1 MPSPD
6 IAALR
11 TLALVGPATAGKT
24 SLVDALLWKAGAIGA
39 PGSLE
44 RGTTVSDHDPL
55 ERRALHSL
63 NSSLVHFC
71 HGVVHTHLIDTPGA
85 PEFLGQS
92 LPALEAVETAAVV
105 ISATAG
111 IEPMARRMMDWAA
124 QRGRD
129 RLLIVNKIDA
139 QGVNLATPNV
149 LEPIVTM
156 EIAAPEAH
164 IGDITGDLAARRGQV
179 NGTQSASGQGALTVV
194 GQAPLSELASYQ
206 ARLNALT
213 GGQASYRLAFSHY
226 ESVPPAVQ
234 SQLVA
239 QYRVRDDP

>member
-39 PGSLE
+39 PGSVE

-63 NSSLVHFC
+63 NSSLVHFR
-71 HGVVHTHLIDTPGA
+71 HGGVHTHLIDTPGA

-105 ISATAG
+105 ISATGCSSSTRSTLRA
-111 IEPMARRMMDWAA
+111 
-124 QRGRD
+124 
-129 RLLIVNKIDA
+129 
-139 QGVNLATPNV
+139 
-149 LEPIVTM
+149 
-156 EIAAPEAH
+156 
-164 IGDITGDLAARRGQV
+164 
-179 NGTQSASGQGALTVV
+179 
-194 GQAPLSELASYQ
+194 
-206 ARLNALT
+206 
-213 GGQASYRLAFSHY
+213 
-226 ESVPPAVQ
+226 
-234 SQLVA
+234 
-239 QYRVRDDP
+239 